1 MSWWT
6 VFHNGWLEFCP
17 RWKWMESCWGSIFL
31 WVSIFVTSRSLKF
44 ALCGIIMLSLWT
56 RAVFTACEFPGTA
69 ILFQWPAL
77 KLQMGHK
84 THNNHYPFGGI
95 WEWKDL
101 KISGQTDCAEQN
113 EWWVL
118 WFRDILY
125 CSGDRNVIKL
135 HTASI
140 SENLLEI
147 IKRRKDYLLSVN
159 QT

>member
-1 MSWWT
+1 MGGWSF
-6 VFHNGWLEFCP
+6 VRDGNGWKVVDVQFFFRLAY
-17 RWKWMESCWGSIFL
+17 L
-31 WVSIFVTSRSLKF
+31 WHH
-44 ALCGIIMLSLWT
+44 ALLNLHCAIMLSLWT

-125 CSGDRNVIKL
+125 SSGDRNVIKL